1 MDREMRLL
9 ATDEESLRALTHAVH
24 DWWIPVEE
32 IAFVEADRVV
42 TIPVGDEVTPQG
54 FVGTAEGS
62 THVILVHHASRP
74 EIQDDA
80 SIGGGDINTIAF
92 SHGIVEIECA
102 FPLTVRIPVTSL
114 EIEVRAL

>member
-1 MDREMRLL
+1 MR
-9 ATDEESLRALTHAVH
+9 
-24 DWWIPVEE
+24 
-32 IAFVEADRVV
+32 AD
-42 TIPVGDEVTPQG
+42 Q
-54 FVGTAEGS
+54 
-62 THVILVHHASRP
+62 